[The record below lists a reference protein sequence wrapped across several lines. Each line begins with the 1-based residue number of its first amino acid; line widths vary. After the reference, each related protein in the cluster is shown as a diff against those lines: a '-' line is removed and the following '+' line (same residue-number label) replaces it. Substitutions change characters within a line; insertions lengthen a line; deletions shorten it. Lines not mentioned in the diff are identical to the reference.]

1 MTPSV
6 YNDGLIIDFI
16 LQFKELPLFNP
27 ITSSRND
34 RCKQQSTVNGQRLN
48 IRVLIT
54 TELGDSNIEG
64 CSPHQEDDVGVFKLS
79 RQKSDKRL
87 SLRHSNEMFS
97 KYFLP
102 SLKILLI
109 TNNTTIHISIKE
121 LAEAMVIAAVS
132 EDVQA
137 GSALALVVG

>member
-34 RCKQQSTVNGQRLN
+34 RCKQQPTVNGQRLN

-54 TELGDSNIEG
+54 TKLGDSNIEG